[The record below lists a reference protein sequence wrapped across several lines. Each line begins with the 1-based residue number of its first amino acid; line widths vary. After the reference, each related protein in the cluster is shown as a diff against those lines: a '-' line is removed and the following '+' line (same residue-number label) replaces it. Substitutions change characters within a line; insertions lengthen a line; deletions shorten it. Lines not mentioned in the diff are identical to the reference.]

1 MRRIE
6 DTQTANNFWLGSS
19 YMIGNAESGEINVI
33 NNGDFI
39 TTRNDYSKAF
49 VVQTIGGGGGWVAGN
64 QTKDAYSYLGA
75 DRFQGELKAGDIELE
90 NTADI
95 YTAGQGSDAL
105 LVQSIGGGGGVIGR
119 QAGLLSMGVF
129 FGTGDTSSGSITL
142 SNTGSITTQGN
153 QSPGITAQS
162 IGGGG
167 GRANDASGDFYM
179 GVNTYPPT
187 AEMLE
192 TINPILES
200 SSVRS
205 LPRRC

>member
-1 MRRIE
+1 MAGL
-6 DTQTANNFWLGSS
+6 QA
-19 YMIGNAESGEINVI
+19 IG
-33 NNGDFI
+33 
-39 TTRNDYSKAF
+39 T
-49 VVQTIGGGGGWVAGN
+49 
-64 QTKDAYSYLGA
+64 DAYSYLGA
-75 DRFQGELKAGDIELE
+75 DRFQGELAADDINVE

-95 YTAGQGSDAL
+95 DTAGQGSDAL

-142 SNTGSITTQGN
+142 SNTGTITTLGN

-179 GVNTYPPT
+179 GTNTYPPT

-200 SSVRS
+200 SSVKS
-205 LPRRC
+205 LDGSSGSIELGKSW